1 LRRLFERLQKYQL
14 RLNPIKCSFEV
25 RIGKLLDFVVSSR
38 GIEVNLDKA
47 KAVEDISIHNTK
59 KKIRIY
65 VGRLNYIAWFISQLT
80 VTCELIF
87 CLLRKKTLGYRTMV
101 VKKPLTR

>member
-59 KKIRIY
+59 KKNKNLRWAFELHSL
-65 VGRLNYIAWFISQLT
+65 VHISADGN
-80 VTCELIF
+80 VRANF
-87 CLLRKKTLGYRTMV
+87 LLA
-101 VKKPLTR
+101 